1 MPGNAKTILG
11 QKYDNLQIRSIIPN
25 PKMHCNFLSK
35 LIEVRQIKLKDF
47 QNDFYIL
54 KISAFTL
61 YIRLVLDYTFIRKHG
76 GGR

>member
-25 PKMHCNFLSK
+25 PKMHSNFLSK

-47 QNDFYIL
+47 QNDFYI
-54 KISAFTL
+54 KNFSFHIIYQISS
-61 YIRLVLDYTFIRKHG
+61 
-76 GGR
+76 